1 MKHFIQVLFC
11 TSFFYANQPI
21 YANDLKTITP
31 ERQAEWWSARH
42 EAKLKEI
49 QKNKKRID
57 LVFIGDSIT
66 HFMDQR
72 APGILKRHFPEAT
85 SLNLG
90 YSADRTENVLWRL
103 RNGEIRGLK
112 PKLTII
118 MIGTNNTGHRM
129 DPAQD
134 TTQGIELIINEIR
147 EQNPSSK
154 ILLLS
159 IFPRG
164 LDAND
169 KYRKRNSLINE
180 RLPSLADQKSIFHL
194 NINDKFLD
202 PEAKLSKELMP
213 DLLHPNQKGYEVWIK
228 AIKPTVHQLLKTHN

>member
-1 MKHFIQVLFC
+1 MKHFIQTLLC
-11 TSFFYANQPI
+11 TSFIFANHSLH
-21 YANDLKTITP
+21 ANEPKTVIP

-49 QKNKKRID
+49 QKNKKSID

-103 RNGEIRGLK
+103 RNGEINGLK

-129 DPAQD
+129 DPAHE
-134 TTQGIELIINEIR
+134 TTQGIELIIDEIR
-147 EQNPSSK
+147 KQTPSSK

-169 KYRKRNSLINE
+169 KYRQRNTEINE
-180 RLPSLADQKSIFHL
+180 LLPSLADQKLTFHL
-194 NINDKFLD
+194 NINDKFID
-202 PEAKLSKELMP
+202 TKARLSKELMP

-228 AIKPTVHQLLKTHN
+228 AIKPTVNQLLQTHN